1 MKPNA
6 DIIAILVSREHSR
19 LSSQVKTL
27 KKALQVP
34 FSDKE
39 HQRLVQ
45 LAANWRSLLAFD
57 DGAPKLA
64 EALEAFIAA
73 YERQSPE
80 MEKFHDEVVFQA
92 GIYRM
97 GHWALIK
104 HFIPDV
110 SKSMD
115 KFGGVLPKHRDAFK
129 RRYEAQGNLSV
140 EVQSE
145 LLKAQYALI
154 PNRRD
159 PYRHEELKR
168 RGLVTADGIVPMG
181 VKEALALIE
190 REEAQANQPAKRG
203 LVTEDGIVPMG
214 VKRTLRLVER
224 EEKKAGKPV
233 QSKRGIVAWLA
244 ALFRR

>member
-45 LAANWRSLLAFD
+45 LAANWRNLLAFD

-64 EALEAFIAA
+64 EALETFIVA
-73 YERQSPE
+73 YRQQSPDRE
-80 MEKFHDEVVFQA
+80 RLHDEVVFQA

-115 KFGGVLPKHRDAFK
+115 KFGGVTAKCREVFK
-129 RRYEAQGNLSV
+129 RRYEADRKLTI
-140 EVQSE
+140 EEQSQ
-145 LLKAQYALI
+145 LLKTQYAMI

-159 PYRHEELKR
+159 PYR
-168 RGLVTADGIVPMG
+168 I
-181 VKEALALIE
+181 EAL
-190 REEAQANQPAKRG
+190 KSHG

-214 VKRTLRLVER
+214 MKEAQAMIER
-224 EEKKAGKPV
+224 EDAAKPG
-233 QSKRGIVAWLA
+233 KRGVVAWVA
-244 ALFRR
+244 DRFRRRR

>member
-1 MKPNA
+1 MQGLYGRNDKGA
-6 DIIAILVSREHSR
+6 IAIAKPDPALIAVLINREHSR

-27 KKALQVP
+27 DKVLHAP

-64 EALEAFIAA
+64 DALEAFVAA
-73 YERQSPE
+73 YQQLSPDQ
-80 MEKFHDEVVFQA
+80 EKLHDEVVFQA
-92 GIYRM
+92 GVYRM
-97 GHWALIK
+97 GHWALVK
-104 HFIPDV
+104 HFVPGVTACLDNFGSV
-110 SKSMD
+110 LSKQ
-115 KFGGVLPKHRDAFK
+115 RDAFK
-129 RRYEAQGNLSV
+129 RRYEADGNLSV
-140 EVQSE
+140 EAQSQ

-168 RGLVTADGIVPMG
+168 RGLVTADGIVTMG

-190 REEAQANQPAKRG
+190 REEAQATQPAKRG
-203 LVTEDGIVPMG
+203 V
-214 VKRTLRLVER
+214 
-224 EEKKAGKPV
+224 
-233 QSKRGIVAWLA
+233 VAWVA
-244 ALFRR
+244 DRFRRG

>member
-27 KKALQVP
+27 EKALHAP

-64 EALEAFIAA
+64 EALEAFIGA
-73 YERQSPE
+73 YQQQSPDQ
-80 MEKFHDEVVFQA
+80 EKFHDEVVFQA

-115 KFGGVLPKHRDAFK
+115 KFGGVTAKCREVFK
-129 RRYEAQGNLSV
+129 RRYEADRKLTI
-140 EVQSE
+140 EEQSQ
-145 LLKAQYALI
+145 LLKTQYAMI

-159 PYRHEELKR
+159 PYR
-168 RGLVTADGIVPMG
+168 I
-181 VKEALALIE
+181 EAL
-190 REEAQANQPAKRG
+190 KSHG

-214 VKRTLRLVER
+214 MKEAQAMIER
-224 EEKKAGKPV
+224 EDAAKPG
-233 QSKRGIVAWLA
+233 KRGVVAWVA
-244 ALFRR
+244 DRFRRRR